1 MGVWGKMFGGVAGF
15 AVGGPFGALMG
26 AALGHAADRGSLLDA
41 PAGGWNDHWHARG
54 RPDPNGAAFMAAA
67 KVSSFMGK
75 NDQLYA
81 IGLVALCA
89 KVAKIDGPVNRREID
104 AFKQCFRFPPDN
116 AREVGLLFDRA
127 RDRTDDFEMYG
138 RELGRAFANDRA
150 PLEDLLVALFTIARA
165 DVRPVARSTRAKW
178 TSSNAPIV
186 RSACRPAHG
195 TAPRRAAHDRTRT
208 KTTPIWNSASRAT
221 APTRKSASAGAR
233 SCASI
238 TPTFWAARTWTQR
251 IWQRHR
257 IAPPGSTRPGTAS
270 SATDVF
276 KEHQA
281 ACRALSMLS

>member
-165 DVRPVARSTRAKW
+165 DVPPGGALDPREMDFLKRTHRAFGLPPGTWDRAETGRARPDTNENDAYLELGIARDSADEEVRLRWRAL
-178 TSSNAPIV
+178 V
-186 RSACRPAHG
+186 REHHPDVLGRKNLDPKDLAKAQD
-195 TAPRRAAHDRTRT
+195 RAARINAAWDRIKRD
-208 KTTPIWNSASRAT
+208 R
-221 APTRKSASAGAR
+221 R
-233 SCASI
+233 
-238 TPTFWAARTWTQR
+238 
-251 IWQRHR
+251 
-257 IAPPGSTRPGTAS
+257 
-270 SATDVF
+270 
-276 KEHQA
+276 
-281 ACRALSMLS
+281 L